1 MNFPVMLSFGDTKFP
16 LHGVLEF
23 AAYFIGFHYFL
34 YLRKNQQDSINTSNR
49 IWILIGAIFG
59 SIVSS
64 RIVGGL
70 EDPTQ
75 IKIANNVLLYFYQNK
90 TVLGGFLGGLWGVE
104 IIKKIIQEKHSS
116 GNLFTYPM
124 ILALILGRVGC
135 FSMGIYEETYGTV
148 TNFFTGINLGD
159 KQLRHPVTL
168 YEIVFLLLLWI
179 WLVQVEKKCK
189 LAEGLRFKFFMIAY
203 IVFRFLLDFIKP
215 HYTFSFGLSTIQITC
230 MVGLLYYLVIYLR
243 HKELFLV
250 KQIEPQRH

>member
-23 AAYFIGFHYFL
+23 AAYFIGFRYFL
-34 YLRKNQQDSINTSNR
+34 YLRKKQPDAINTSNR
-49 IWILIGAIFG
+49 IWILIGAILG
-59 SIVSS
+59 SIIGS

-75 IKIANNVLLYFYQNK
+75 IKIADNVFMYFYQNK

-104 IIKKIIQEKHSS
+104 LMKKIIKEKHSS
-116 GNLFTYPM
+116 GDLFTYPM
-124 ILALILGRVGC
+124 MLALIIGRLGC

-148 TNFFTGINLGD
+148 TNFFSGMNLGD
-159 KQLRHPVTL
+159 GKLRHPVTL
-168 YEIVFLLLLWI
+168 YEMVFLILLWI
-179 WLVQVEKKCK
+179 GLLKVEKKYQ
-189 LAEGLRFKFFMIAY
+189 LAEGARFKIFMIAY

-230 MVGLLYYLVIYLR
+230 FAGLIYYFTISFRKKNLYLN
-243 HKELFLV
+243 K
-250 KQIEPQRH
+250 